1 MPYVKNNLKVHA
13 ALFAVAL
20 IYGSN
25 YTIAKGVMPNYV
37 GASGF
42 VLIRIAVAALL
53 FNLVGIFRKKET
65 VVDKKDYL
73 HIVVAAFFGVA
84 TNMLLFFNGLS
95 FTTEI
100 NASVLML
107 NAPILVLVFSLIVL
121 KDRLRL
127 WQAVGMAIAALGA
140 ILLIGGTEFKFNS
153 ENVKGDLMVL
163 LNAASFAFYLVYVK
177 RLLAK
182 YSPLFV
188 IRHLFLFGLIMALPF
203 GWHDLQAAKFSQF
216 PNTIWWSIAFVA
228 VCTTFIAYLLN
239 IWAVQK
245 ATPNLVG
252 SYIYLQPVIATFIA
266 IKAGNQPL
274 SWEKVI
280 FALLIF
286 VGVYMVN
293 FNRKKA

>member
-1 MPYVKNNLKVHA
+1 M
-13 ALFAVAL
+13 
-20 IYGSN
+20 
-25 YTIAKGVMPNYV
+25 
-37 GASGF
+37 
-42 VLIRIAVAALL
+42 
-53 FNLVGIFRKKET
+53 
-65 VVDKKDYL
+65 
-73 HIVVAAFFGVA
+73 VVAAFFGVA